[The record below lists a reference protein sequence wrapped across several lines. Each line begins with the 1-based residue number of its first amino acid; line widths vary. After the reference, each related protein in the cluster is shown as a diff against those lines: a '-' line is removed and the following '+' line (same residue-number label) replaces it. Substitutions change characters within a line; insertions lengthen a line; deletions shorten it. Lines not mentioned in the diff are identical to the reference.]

1 MPDVTTIAEFWDC
14 EIEHCYVKMRWTN
27 PILLNAIC
35 DKLGTRAPR
44 KLGVL
49 YELRKMAES
58 RAREIEQHIGDK
70 ILTFE
75 DGSRLAIVA
84 FDANTMEGDSRVM
97 EPGETNIRAK
107 VRGGKPYR
115 HGITKSAW
123 HWTRNGKN
131 FGKPDTSPIAD
142 SEVEAAV
149 TAYR

>member
-1 MPDVTTIAEFWDC
+1 MPEVTTIAEFWDC
-14 EIEHCYVKMRWTN
+14 EIEHCYAQMRWTN
-27 PILLNAIC
+27 PILLDAIR
-35 DKLGTRAPR
+35 DKLGTLAPR
-44 KLGVL
+44 KLSAL

-58 RAREIEQHIGDK
+58 RAKEIEPDRGDK
-70 ILTFE
+70 IVTFE

-97 EPGETNIRAK
+97 EQGETNIRAK

-123 HWTRNGKN
+123 YWTRNGKN
-131 FGKPDTSPIAD
+131 YGKPDTSTNAE
-142 SEVEAAV
+142 SEVKAAI